1 VGEITEPF
9 ISSKALVVASGI
21 VLSSAG
27 AYFLYKKWIRQ
38 RQGAADEDA
47 HTREVNKRQPSEN
60 TDDSNMYI
68 PAAGT
73 KIIVLGLEK
82 SGKSSLLAAMV
93 NDETQKPYQPTPGFN
108 AICIT
113 NIDQRLDIME
123 IGGSQRYREHW
134 DKFLNDSKII
144 LYVIDSCEKDVLP
157 ASLDALKSLVIN
169 NGKEDIPIVVVF
181 SKRDCSTAIP
191 VQELI
196 SFVEKENLGER
207 IYKYTEVQVKCGG
220 ADTTKGVNQLR
231 EILVELARSS

>member
-1 VGEITEPF
+1 MLCIYEAISRNFLAVATSAALQTVSEIF
-9 ISSKALVVASGI
+9 SKLSGLTNLNLFLV
-21 VLSSAG
+21 
-27 AYFLYKKWIRQ
+27 
-38 RQGAADEDA
+38 
-47 HTREVNKRQPSEN
+47 
-60 TDDSNMYI
+60 
-68 PAAGT
+68 
-73 KIIVLGLEK
+73 
-82 SGKSSLLAAMV
+82 
-93 NDETQKPYQPTPGFN
+93 
-108 AICIT
+108 
-113 NIDQRLDIME
+113 
-123 IGGSQRYREHW
+123 GGSQRYREHW